1 MAEYQKGPCNSQPR
15 SLTRSTHDHPFRN
28 TNSPS
33 SPANGARDHRH
44 DPWWHDK
51 LELFVKADINCSGML
66 SGLVNYMWGRG
77 TRFIYYRAQHALA
90 DVAVQLVG
98 LRWPTQSVPRSR
110 FSPDLPGWLCWGFK
124 KRSVLGSGGGNKNC
138 CFS

>member
-1 MAEYQKGPCNSQPR
+1 MI
-15 SLTRSTHDHPFRN
+15 TRSETQTLRALRLTERATTDMIPGGM
-28 TNSPS
+28 TS
-33 SPANGARDHRH
+33 SN
-44 DPWWHDK
+44 
-51 LELFVKADINCSGML
+51 VSSKADINCSGML